1 MLRLVD
7 LADQLRNSYRFNHW
21 FRNRKWWWAIFLWA
35 VGVAATNAYKMYCAV
50 YDDER
55 AKHVVG
61 LPRKWT
67 HLEFL
72 LELIDDFFGCPQ
84 TSVVGSVVTTS
95 SSGRTRQGSTYSA
108 AASANQNDT
117 FYDLSTEDGR
127 LDYFNLVKPTSM
139 TKKGL
144 NVTHLLRGLMVSFI
158 WSYPI
163 QVQRHI
169 ANTVDTNSI
178 MCGMMI
184 KRGRIKSSFR
194 IELAL

>member
-1 MLRLVD
+1 
-7 LADQLRNSYRFNHW
+7 
-21 FRNRKWWWAIFLWA
+21 
-35 VGVAATNAYKMYCAV
+35 
-50 YDDER
+50 
-55 AKHVVG
+55 VVG

-84 TSVVGSVVTTS
+84 TSIDGSVVTTS

-127 LDYFNLVKPTSM
+127 LDYFNLVKPTRM

-144 NVTHLLRGLMVSFI
+144 NVNAFASRFDGKFHPELPNPSPEAYCQYCRYKFNNVWNDDQKRKNKKLFQNRASIVRCLTCNVNLCWMCKNDWHGVGYGTMNTLVSR
-158 WSYPI
+158 S
-163 QVQRHI
+163 
-169 ANTVDTNSI
+169 
-178 MCGMMI
+178 
-184 KRGRIKSSFR
+184 
-194 IELAL
+194 